1 MKTGRDRE
9 REKEGRQKETIES
22 KLARAP
28 APRVFPREPTS
39 LSQACECHNRSQI
52 TDHRSQITEREKE
65 RKGGRDK
72 DGKRKRERKRERERH
87 RSLKARKSGGK
98 RKGRRE
104 RAKERKREGETE
116 R

>member
-52 TDHRSQITEREKE
+52 TDHRKREREKGRKRQRWKEKEREKE
-65 RKGGRDK
+65 RKRETQITESEK
-72 DGKRKRERKRERERH
+72 ERGKEKGEERKSERE
-87 RSLKARKSGGK
+87 
-98 RKGRRE
+98 
-104 RAKERKREGETE
+104 KERR
-116 R
+116 